1 MANVA
6 DLSNYTQTTVGAPVA
21 PSTES
26 TFDLGLMAP
35 LIRELVVDGFVEEP
49 KLQKDITSARSFF
62 RGNEVFKTDRLLD
75 DLKFGQQIRVN
86 IIKDQNP
93 LDLVQKDSLSY
104 DAVDSCHDQ
113 IDLDCTVPCLNT
125 LPAFEHI
132 IFRFDTEYAYGV
144 RACDKNKDFYDFD
157 FFTRQY
163 ALSKE
168 AERFVREL
176 DLWNTAI
183 TGLIA
188 APATTVDAKLAGTHP
203 THYWSNLGA
212 VGTNARCTVATAYW
226 YMVNSFVG
234 INPTVFM
241 AAEAAQEIIASV
253 ETFAPYS
260 INFKETYVNTFEQWD
275 VPGFMVANQVKT
287 VLGLPAGATV
297 VVMKRSPWLT
307 YAAGS
312 GYGGYSGAVT
322 SQYPLWNSDGTKQYI
337 AILDPRVAYQ
347 VAKDGYHLV
356 INPYDCDKLIR
367 GMIDTEY
374 VGSGLTFP
382 QYGLILEFDAS
393 TYC

>member
-1 MANVA
+1 
-6 DLSNYTQTTVGAPVA
+6 
-21 PSTES
+21 
-26 TFDLGLMAP
+26 
-35 LIRELVVDGFVEEP
+35 
-49 KLQKDITSARSFF
+49 
-62 RGNEVFKTDRLLD
+62 
-75 DLKFGQQIRVN
+75 
-86 IIKDQNP
+86 
-93 LDLVQKDSLSY
+93 
-104 DAVDSCHDQ
+104 
-113 IDLDCTVPCLNT
+113 
-125 LPAFEHI
+125 
-132 IFRFDTEYAYGV
+132 
-144 RACDKNKDFYDFD
+144 
-157 FFTRQY
+157 
-163 ALSKE
+163 
-168 AERFVREL
+168 
-176 DLWNTAI
+176 
-183 TGLIA
+183 
-188 APATTVDAKLAGTHP
+188 
-203 THYWSNLGA
+203 
-212 VGTNARCTVATAYW
+212 
-226 YMVNSFVG
+226 
-234 INPTVFM
+234 M
-241 AAEAAQEIIASV
+241 AAEAAQEIIESV

-260 INFKETYVNTFEQWD
+260 INFETARVNTFEQWD

-287 VLGLPAGATV
+287 VLGLPAGAAV

>member
-1 MANVA
+1 MANVST
-6 DLSNYTQTTVGAPVA
+6 LSDYSQTTVAAPVE
-21 PSTES
+21 PSTSS

-35 LIRELVVDGFVEEP
+35 VIRELVVDGFVDEP
-49 KLQKDITSARSFF
+49 KLQKDITAARSFF
-62 RGNEVFKTDRLLD
+62 TGNQLFKTDRLLD
-75 DLKFGQQIRVN
+75 DLKFGQQIRIN

-93 LDLVQKDSLSY
+93 LDLVKKDSISY

-113 IDLDCTVPCLNT
+113 IQLDCTVPCLNT
-125 LPAFEHI
+125 LPTFEHI
-132 IFRFDTEYAYGV
+132 VFRFDTEYAYGV
-144 RACDKNKDFYDFD
+144 RACDKNKDFYDFN

-163 ALSKE
+163 ALSRD

-234 INPTVFM
+234 INPTIFM

-260 INFKETYVNTFEQWD
+260 INFKETYVNTYEQWD

-297 VVMKRSPWLT
+297 VIMKRSPWLT
-307 YAAGS
+307 YATGS